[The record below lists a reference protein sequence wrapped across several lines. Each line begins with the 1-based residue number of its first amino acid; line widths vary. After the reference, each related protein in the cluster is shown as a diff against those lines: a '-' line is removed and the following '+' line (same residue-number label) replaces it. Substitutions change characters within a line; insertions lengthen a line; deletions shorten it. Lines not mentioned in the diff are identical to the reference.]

1 MSRIISIALK
11 QLMLCILN
19 FIHKFSNSE
28 IHQLKL
34 FLDIDEKTL
43 KKK

>member
-1 MSRIISIALK
+1 
-11 QLMLCILN
+11 MLCILN
-19 FIHKFSNSE
+19 FIKFSNSE

-34 FLDIDEKTL
+34 FLDTDEKTL